1 MGKRKIIDSGLN
13 DWAPSQLPDLTGKT
27 YLVTGANSGIG
38 FEASK
43 MLAKANANV
52 IVAGR
57 NRDKVKQAMVEIDN
71 QGSGKID
78 SLLIDLSSLL
88 SVRNASK
95 DIHKR
100 YTKIDGLVNCAGV
113 MQTPQIDTVDGF
125 ELQLATNHLGHF
137 LLSGL
142 LLDLVEQASGRI
154 VSVSSIV
161 HWTGQI
167 HFNDLMLK
175 ENKAYDPMTAY
186 RQSKLA
192 TLMFSLELD
201 RRLKASGSSVK
212 SIASHPGFSA
222 TQLLNNGPKGIKK
235 LIGKMFMRLLAQPA
249 YNGAIPLVLSVAG
262 LEAVRGA
269 YYGPQSMGEAKGNV
283 SDATIAEQAL
293 DEKAAER
300 LWKESEKLV
309 RYTWYQVDH
318 MTLVKQ

>member
-1 MGKRKIIDSGLN
+1 MEKKKIMDSGFN
-13 DWAPSQLPDLTGKT
+13 DWHPSQLPDLSGKT
-27 YLVTGANSGIG
+27 YLVTGGNSGIG
-38 FEASK
+38 FESAK
-43 MLAKANANV
+43 ILAKANANV
-52 IVAGR
+52 IIGGR
-57 NRDKVKQAMVEIDN
+57 NQNKVKQAMIEIDS

-78 SLLIDLSSLL
+78 SVLIDLSSMS

-113 MQTPQIDTVDGF
+113 MQTPQIETVDGF

-137 LLSGL
+137 LFSGL
-142 LLDLVEQASGRI
+142 LLDLIEQASGRI

-175 ENKAYDPMTAY
+175 EAKAYDPMKAY

-201 RRLKASGSSVK
+201 RKLKALGSSVK
-212 SIASHPGFSA
+212 SLACHPGFSA
-222 TQLLNNGPKGIKK
+222 TQLLNNGPKGIQKF
-235 LIGKMFMRLLAQPA
+235 IGKLFMSVLAQPA

-262 LEAVRGA
+262 QEAISGA
-269 YYGPQSMGEAKGNV
+269 YYGPQSMGEAKGNI
-283 SDATIAEQAL
+283 SDGSVAEQAL
-293 DEKAAER
+293 DKKAAER
-300 LWKESEKLV
+300 LWNESEKLV
-309 RYTWYQVDH
+309 GHSWLISTSNATV
-318 MTLVKQ
+318 

>member
-1 MGKRKIIDSGLN
+1 MGKKKINDSGFN
-13 DWAPSQLPDLTGKT
+13 DWNPDRLQDLTGKT
-27 YLVTGANSGIG
+27 YLVTGGNSGIG

-43 MLAKANANV
+43 ILAKANANV
-52 IVAGR
+52 IVGGR
-57 NRDKVKQAMVEIDN
+57 NHSKVKQAMVEIDK

-78 SLLIDLSSLL
+78 NVIIDLADLS

-95 DIHKR
+95 DIHKKH
-100 YTKIDGLVNCAGV
+100 TKIDGLINCAGV
-113 MQTPQIDTVDGF
+113 MQTPQIETVDGF

-137 LLSGL
+137 LFSGL
-142 LLDLVEQASGRI
+142 LLDLIEQASGRI

-175 ENKAYDPMTAY
+175 EAKAYDPMKAY

-201 RRLKASGSSVK
+201 RKLKTSGSSVK
-212 SIASHPGFSA
+212 SIACHPGFSA
-222 TQLLNNGPKGIKK
+222 TQLLNNGPKGITK
-235 LIGKMFMRLLAQPA
+235 LIGKMFMTVLAQPA

-262 LEAVRGA
+262 IEAIAGA
-269 YYGPQSMGEAKGNV
+269 YYGPQSMGEAKGKV
-283 SDATIAEQAL
+283 SDATVAEQAL

-300 LWKESEKLV
+300 LWYESEKLV
-309 RYTWYQVDH
+309 GYTWFASKSKV
-318 MTLVKQ
+318 TV